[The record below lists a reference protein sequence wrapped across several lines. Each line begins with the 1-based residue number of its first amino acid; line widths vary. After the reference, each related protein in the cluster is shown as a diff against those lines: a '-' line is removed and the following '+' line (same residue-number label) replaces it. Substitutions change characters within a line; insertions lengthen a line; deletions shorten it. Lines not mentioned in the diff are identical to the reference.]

1 MNKKLDLTKKEEQLL
16 QLIWEID
23 RPVTSLEL
31 MEINKGEL
39 WSKNSI
45 HLLLRSLKDKKIIE
59 ECGNLKISTKRAVL
73 FRAKMSK
80 EEYFSKLFMQKGG
93 KSDRILNSFAALAKE
108 DDKVDKDELI
118 KSLEEI
124 IQSLKEEEEK

>member
-1 MNKKLDLTKKEEQLL
+1 MNSKLDLTKKEEQLL
-16 QLIWEID
+16 QLIWEIN

-31 MEINKGEL
+31 MEINGGEQ

-59 ECGNLKISTKRAVL
+59 ECGNIKVSTKRAVL

-80 EEYFSKLFMQKGG
+80 EEYFSKLFIQKGG
-93 KSDRILNSFAALAKE
+93 KSNRLLNSFASFAKE
-108 DDKVDKDELI
+108 DKTVDKDELI
-118 KSLEEI
+118 KSLEVI
-124 IQSLKEEEEK
+124 IESLRDSQK